1 MSVIIDR
8 NGLCEKLNNL
18 LTTSES
24 SKEFIS
30 ITKFRIEKV
39 CRDLLVL
46 ENFNFF
52 QRIFRRFI
60 AICAKAFI
68 KAKIDAYEY
77 SNLT

>member
-1 MSVIIDR
+1 MDYVKAS
-8 NGLCEKLNNL
+8 GNL

-52 QRIFRRFI
+52 QLEFSAHSHLCKSFY
-60 AICAKAFI
+60 KS
-68 KAKIDAYEY
+68 KD
-77 SNLT
+77 